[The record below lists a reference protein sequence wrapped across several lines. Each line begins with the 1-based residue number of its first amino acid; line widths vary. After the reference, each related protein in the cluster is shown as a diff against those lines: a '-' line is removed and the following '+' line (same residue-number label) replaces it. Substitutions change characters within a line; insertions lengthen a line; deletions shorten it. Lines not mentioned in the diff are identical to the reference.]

1 MPLSI
6 ALLAVACV
14 VSLWRY
20 FESAPGPAVVSG
32 QAAAETHYRVDLNSA
47 DAARLELL
55 PGIGPVTGGAIVRYR
70 QEHGPFGS
78 LEELESVPGIGPKKI
93 ERIQH
98 YVTVNGAK

>member
-1 MPLSI
+1 M
-6 ALLAVACV
+6 LLAVACA

-20 FESAPGPAVVSG
+20 FDSAPGPTVVSG
-32 QAAAETHYRVDLNSA
+32 RHEAEAQYRVDLNSA
-47 DAARLELL
+47 NAARLELL

-93 ERIQH
+93 ERIQP